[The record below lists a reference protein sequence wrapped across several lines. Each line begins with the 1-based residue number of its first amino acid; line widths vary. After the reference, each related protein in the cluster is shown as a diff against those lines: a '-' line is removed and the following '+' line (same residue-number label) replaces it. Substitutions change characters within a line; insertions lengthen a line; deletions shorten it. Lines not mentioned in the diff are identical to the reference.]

1 MLCLFFFLSWL
12 FCVQKMLLHHNTE
25 LGLFL
30 LERLQKLLRL
40 GSFLREITLKTMEWE
55 HEMFGFFFRPAVLE
69 IRVPTIH
76 ILVYTLPTKK
86 VMSINASIWSM
97 L

>member
-1 MLCLFFFLSWL
+1 MLCLFFLSWL
-12 FCVQKMLLHHNTE
+12 FCVQKMLLYHNTE

-55 HEMFGFFFRPAVLE
+55 HEMFGFFRPAVLE

-97 L
+97 F